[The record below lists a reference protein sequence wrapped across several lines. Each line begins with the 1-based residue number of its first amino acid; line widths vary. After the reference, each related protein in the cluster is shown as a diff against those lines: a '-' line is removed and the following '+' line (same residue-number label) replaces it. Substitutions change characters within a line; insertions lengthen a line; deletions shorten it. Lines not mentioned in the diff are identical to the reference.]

1 MEAVVKVVLIPVDRY
16 SNGRK
21 IADTIQGETFKSSA
35 DAKKFAE
42 NKGVDRDEG
51 NGDAFKHLEIAV
63 YGMAEFMDDCNEQQ
77 INLEHFWVSYIY
89 LK

>member
-1 MEAVVKVVLIPVDRY
+1 MEKAVRVVLIPVDRY
-16 SNGRK
+16 SNGKK
-21 IADTIQGETFKSSA
+21 IADLIQGEMFSSSA
-35 DAKKFAE
+35 DARKFAE
-42 NKGVDRDEG
+42 SKGVGRDEG
-51 NGDAFKHLEIAV
+51 NGDAFDHLEIAV